1 MRQKMILLG
10 ALLLLLLAACSNNSD
25 TSTTSPEESSAESE
39 KATEQQDELVIYLV
53 RHGKTWFNT
62 TGQVQGFADSQLTDD
77 GKEQA
82 SIVGKGL
89 SDMEFVSAYSSE
101 LGRQRNTAKLILA
114 ENNHAVPEI
123 IEHDGFKEW
132 NYGGFEGKTNEE
144 MWNPVMNSYDLE
156 FDEEWSDYAE
166 LVEILGDD
174 GIADAIAE
182 HDPLGAA
189 ETYDEI
195 TTRGKEAMNLVVEN
209 NQAGNVLIVSS
220 GSMIPTLLEI
230 LVPGEYQGE
239 SIDNGSVTILK
250 YKDGEYTLDVLGDTS
265 YLKED

>member
-1 MRQKMILLG
+1 MILLG
-10 ALLLLLLAACSNNSD
+10 AFLLLLLAACASNSD
-25 TSTTSPEESSAESE
+25 TPSNESSADSE
-39 KATEQQDELVIYLV
+39 EATEQEQQDELVIYLV

-62 TGQVQGFADSQLTDD
+62 TGQVQGFADSQLTDE

-89 SDMEFVSAYSSE
+89 SDIEFISAYSSD
-101 LGRQRNTAKLILA
+101 LGRQRNTAKLILT
-114 ENNHAVPEI
+114 ENDSDTPEI

-144 MWNPVMNSYDLE
+144 MWNPIMNSYDLE
-156 FDEEWSDYAE
+156 FDEEWSEYGE
-166 LVEILGDD
+166 LVDILGDD

-182 HDPLGAA
+182 HDPLDAA

-195 TTRGKEAMNLVVEN
+195 TDRGKEAMDLVVEN
-209 NQAGNVLIVSS
+209 DQSGNVLIVSS

-250 YKDGEYTLDVLGDTS
+250 YKDGEYTLETLGDTS
-265 YLKED
+265 YLEGN

>member
-1 MRQKMILLG
+1 MKQKMILLG

-25 TSTTSPEESSAESE
+25 TSSASSNESSADSE
-39 KATEQQDELVIYLV
+39 EAEEQQDELVIYLV

-62 TGQVQGFADSQLTDD
+62 TGQVQGFADSQLTDE

-82 SIVGKGL
+82 STVGKGL
-89 SDMEFVSAYSSE
+89 SDIEFVSAYSSD

-114 ENNHAVPEI
+114 ENNHEIPEI
-123 IEHDGFKEW
+123 MEHDGFKEW

-156 FDEEWSDYAE
+156 FDEEWSDYEE
-166 LVEILGDD
+166 LVDILGDD

-182 HDPLGAA
+182 HDSLDAA
-189 ETYDEI
+189 ETYEEI
-195 TTRGKEAMNLVVEN
+195 TDRGKEAMDLVVEN
-209 NQAGNVLIVSS
+209 NQAGNVLVVSS

-250 YKDGEYTLDVLGDTS
+250 YKDGEYTLEALGDTS
-265 YLKED
+265 YLEEN